1 MLRKFFL
8 MLSLT
13 VYLQAESL
21 PLEGRKFGVEFN
33 IPRLLTYSE
42 SWKSASGTFSL
53 FNQVNKVEIAL
64 PWSMAFFTDR
74 EGSADEEHFDVSNL
88 DIHYRKFLGED
99 MDGFYL
105 SGFARVSHLNGLLKY
120 EDNYEKTMKL
130 GVGVGLGYRV
140 FPKIQRYYWGVGL
153 IVGRYITGENDI
165 YREVG
170 FGIEDTP
177 IIVDIEFLK
186 FGYAF

>member
-1 MLRKFFL
+1 MMLF
-8 MLSLT
+8 LT
-13 VYLQAESL
+13 VYVQAESL
-21 PLEGRKFGVEFN
+21 PLEGREFGVEFN

-42 SWKSASGTFSL
+42 SWKSVSGTFSY
-53 FNQVNKVEIAL
+53 FNHEDKVEIAL

-74 EGSADEEHFDVSNL
+74 EGLADEEHFDVSNL
-88 DIHYRKFLGED
+88 DIHYRKFLGEE
-99 MDGFYL
+99 MNGFYL
-105 SGFARVSHLNGLLKY
+105 SGFARASYLNGLLENEDKY
-120 EDNYEKTMKL
+120 DKTMKL

-140 FPKIQRYYWGVGL
+140 FPSTQRHYWGVGL
-153 IVGRYITGENDI
+153 IVGRYITGENEL

-170 FGIEDTP
+170 LGIEDMP